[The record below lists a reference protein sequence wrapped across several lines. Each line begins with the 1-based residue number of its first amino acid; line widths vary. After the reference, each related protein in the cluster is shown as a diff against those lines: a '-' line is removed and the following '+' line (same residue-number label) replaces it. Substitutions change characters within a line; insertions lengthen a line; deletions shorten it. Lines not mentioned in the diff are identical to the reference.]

1 MGNRGNNKKKK
12 VRFWENRKKIQNKTF
27 LRRSSIQYIIENV
40 KNYEKID
47 ISEKINISEMLN
59 PSIMA
64 RWREEHLYN
73 TT

>member
-1 MGNRGNNKKKK
+1 MLLHLMGNRGNNKEKKYVSEK
-12 VRFWENRKKIQNKTF
+12 IGEKIQNKTF
-27 LRRSSIQYIIENV
+27 LRRSSIQYIMENV

-64 RWREEHLYN
+64 R
-73 TT
+73 